1 MAHAHV
7 VTVRVEDKLR
17 VVLVYCVICEV
28 HVLFVEVTRCWL
40 DIWFSR
46 QPSQA
51 LPEHIQPKGVRSAEQ
66 DVNPEVEL
74 QTVQEKRAG
83 QVTLNHI
90 VFSILEII

>member
-28 HVLFVEVTRCWL
+28 HVLFVEVTGCRL
-40 DIWFSR
+40 DVLLSR
-46 QPSQA
+46 QPSQT
-51 LPEHIQPKGVRSAEQ
+51 LPEHVQPKGVRSAEQ